1 MGRRRSPKRPPTA
14 PPRRA
19 APAAPAGPVETVI
32 ERLSNDGAGVGRHP
46 DGRVLFVAGTAP
58 GDRVRVRITEAHRR
72 HLRGAVDA
80 LLEAGPGRSQARCP
94 IVDRCGGCS
103 WQHLAYETQLA
114 AKADIVTDA
123 LRRIAGLA
131 LAEPVDVTP
140 SPSPY
145 EYRGRTRLLVRGGR
159 PGYRAA
165 GSRDHVPVDDCP
177 VLAAPLRAALR
188 ELASAPRADGEW
200 ELLLGEP
207 SPAWPEGVRC
217 APLAETA
224 ADLVLKAGGERI
236 RIAAGGF
243 AQANTLLLDALVDA
257 VCAAAGSGT
266 ALLELYAGA
275 GFLTLPLARAFERVL
290 AVEGEGSAV
299 ERLRDAAGE
308 AGLAH
313 VEARAEDVG
322 RFAARPFPTAFAPD
336 VVCVDPPR
344 AGLAQE
350 VVRALCRPGPR
361 RLVYLSCD
369 PATLARDLASLGEG
383 GWRCATVR
391 AFDLFPQTPH
401 VETLVTLERRAS

>member
-1 MGRRRSPKRPPTA
+1 MPETRMGRRRPKRPPP
-14 PPRRA
+14 PPRRPA
-19 APAAPAGPVETVI
+19 APAAPVETVI

-58 GDRVRVRITEAHRR
+58 GDRVRVRITEARRR
-72 HLRGAVDA
+72 HARGELET
-80 LLEAGPGRSQARCP
+80 LLEAGPGRAEPRCP

-114 AKADIVTDA
+114 AKADIVTGA
-123 LRRIAGLA
+123 LRRIAGLEV
-131 LAEPVDVTP
+131 AEPVAVTP

-145 EYRGRTRLLVRGGR
+145 EYRGRTRLLVRRGH

-165 GSRDHVPVDDCP
+165 GSRDHVPVADCP
-177 VLAAPLRAALR
+177 VLAPPLRAALA

-200 ELLLGEP
+200 ELALGEA
-207 SPAWPEGVRC
+207 SPAWPDGVRC
-217 APLAETA
+217 APLAEGA
-224 ADLVLKAGGERI
+224 EDLVLSAGGEHV

-243 AQANTLLLDALVDA
+243 AQANALLLDTLVDA
-257 VCAAAGSGT
+257 VRGAAGSGT

-290 AVEGEGSAV
+290 AVEGDRSAV
-299 ERLRDAAGE
+299 ERLRAAARE

-313 VEARAEDVG
+313 VEPRAEDAG
-322 RFAARPFPTAFAPD
+322 GFAAGQALDAFAPD

-344 AGLAQE
+344 AGLAQP
-350 VVRALCRPGPR
+350 VVGALCRPGPR

-369 PATLARDLASLGEG
+369 PATLAR
-383 GWRCATVR
+383 
-391 AFDLFPQTPH
+391 
-401 VETLVTLERRAS
+401 